1 MQNLLSTLFAQYNI
15 VSNNANLVDKV
26 NIIKDKFSLSEE
38 NIQLFFIGILYD
50 FIKTQPQ
57 YYFNRD
63 VKNEVFQNLDNLFL
77 KDNEKFSKVFFK
89 QQNNLFNAIN
99 LYHHILETY
108 NELDDVAF
116 DESTKIKIYYLPI
129 ITQLMEFCLN
139 HLYRFIL
146 YIEDDFVSGKNYKEQ
161 NKLGSLKSSLNKLNY
176 KFLTSIDIDFRNAIS
191 HGQVELNENEIIYS
205 YKEHETREE
214 VFKTI
219 KSYELEEIKNNLFDI
234 ASGCILGIIKVLM
247 KNNVVNEMYLSA
259 IDQKMTQEYVKLF
272 LHNENIRVKT
282 FSKGM
287 FGTTQL
293 NIHIDIKNIND
304 KNQII
309 HLLVLIGKILY
320 IVFPE
325 FERYFINYTH
335 PYSIGGIISF
345 ENSLL
350 HEMSKEES
358 ITRLDDYLSKES
370 VVLIPDIQNTN
381 VDNRSYKFQVF
392 PKIFGTGWEVVQIK
406 DISLDGIK
414 RYDAKILVENRSIT
428 KEVVE
433 KLLFQAVS
441 KIRVL
446 ENKSNPITKI
456 KYGSVDAD
464 VVCMSVFF
472 KSNERKRFSLLK
484 SNSSFI
490 CTVNYYK
497 SKSVPKIQLGFEDN
511 FEFEQ
516 LKKFDINWNINFIN
530 ALTTSDQKSILSE
543 RFS

>member
-15 VSNNANLVDKV
+15 VSNNVNLVDKV
-26 NIIKDKFSLSEE
+26 NIIRDTFSLNEE

-63 VKNEVFQNLDNLFL
+63 VENEVWHRLDDLFSQ
-77 KDNEKFSKVFFK
+77 DNEKFSKAFFE
-89 QQNNLFNAIN
+89 QQNNLFNALN

-116 DESTKIKIYYLPI
+116 DTSTKIKIYYLPI

-146 YIEDDFVSGKNYKEQ
+146 YVEDDFVVGKNYKEQ
-161 NKLGSLKSSLNKLNY
+161 NKLGSLKSILNKLNY
-176 KFLTSIDIDFRNAIS
+176 KFLTDIDINFRNAIS
-191 HGQVELNENEIIYS
+191 HGQVELNGDEVIYS
-205 YKEHETREE
+205 YKEHGTREE
-214 VFKTI
+214 VFKAI

-234 ASGCILGIIKVLM
+234 ASGCIVGIIKVLM
-247 KNNVVNEMYLSA
+247 KNNVINEIYLST

-272 LHNENIRVKT
+272 LHNENVRVKT
-282 FSKGM
+282 FSKGVI
-287 FGTTQL
+287 GTTQL
-293 NIHIDIKNIND
+293 NIHIAIKNIDD

-325 FERYFINYTH
+325 YERYFINYTH
-335 PYSIGGIISF
+335 PYSIGGMISF
-345 ENSLL
+345 ENSQL
-350 HEMSKEES
+350 HKMHKEES
-358 ITRLDDYLSKES
+358 VTRLDDYLSKES
-370 VVLIPDIQNTN
+370 AILIPDIQNTN

-392 PKIFGTGWEVVQIK
+392 PRIYGFGWEAIQIK

-414 RYDAKILVENRSIT
+414 RFDAKILIEDSLIT
-428 KEVVE
+428 KEAVE

-441 KIRVL
+441 KIRIL
-446 ENKSNPITKI
+446 KNQPNPITKI
-456 KYGSVDAD
+456 KHGTVEAD
-464 VVCMSVFF
+464 VVCISVFF
-472 KSNERKRFSLLK
+472 KSNERKRFALLK
-484 SNSSFI
+484 INADFI
-490 CTVNYYK
+490 CMVHYYK
-497 SKSVPKIQLGFEDN
+497 SKSVPRIQLGFEDN

-516 LKKFDINWNINFIN
+516 LKKFDIFWNVNFVN
-530 ALTTSDQKSILSE
+530 ELNK
-543 RFS
+543 R

>member
-15 VSNNANLVDKV
+15 VSNNTNLVDKV
-26 NIIKDKFSLSEE
+26 NTIKDKFSMSEE
-38 NIQLFFIGILYD
+38 NIQLFFIGIIYD

-57 YYFNRD
+57 YYFDRD
-63 VKNEVFQNLDNLFL
+63 VENEVFENLDNLFL
-77 KDNEKFSKVFFK
+77 QDSEKFSTAFFQ
-89 QQNNLFNAIN
+89 QQNNLFSAIN

-146 YIEDDFVSGKNYKEQ
+146 YIEDDFVTDKNYKEQ
-161 NKLGSLKSSLNKLNY
+161 NKLGPLKTSLNKLKY
-176 KFLTSIDIDFRNAIS
+176 IFLTNIDINFRNAIS
-191 HGQVELNENEIIYS
+191 HGQVELNGNEIIYS
-205 YKEHETREE
+205 YKEHGTREE

-247 KNNVVNEMYLSA
+247 KNNVINEMYLSA
-259 IDQKMTQEYVKLF
+259 IDQKMIQEYVKLL
-272 LHNENIRVKT
+272 LHNENVRVKT
-282 FSKGM
+282 FSKGVI
-287 FGTTQL
+287 GTTQL

-304 KNQII
+304 TNQII
-309 HLLVLIGKILY
+309 HLLILIGKILY

-325 FERYFINYTH
+325 YERYFINYTH
-335 PYSIGGIISF
+335 PYSIGGMISF
-345 ENSLL
+345 ENAQL
-350 HEMSKEES
+350 HKMSKEES
-358 ITRLDDYLSKES
+358 VTRLDDYLSKES
-370 VVLIPDIQNTN
+370 AILIPDIQNTN

-392 PKIFGTGWEVVQIK
+392 PKIYGIGWEVVQIK

-414 RYDAKILVENRSIT
+414 RYDAKILVEDCSIT
-428 KEVVE
+428 KEAVE

-456 KYGSVDAD
+456 KCGSVEAD
-464 VVCMSVFF
+464 VVCMSVFL
-472 KSNERKRFSLLK
+472 KSNERKRFALLK
-484 SNSSFI
+484 SNADFI
-490 CTVNYYK
+490 CTVHYYK

-511 FEFEQ
+511 FHFEQ
-516 LKKFDINWNINFIN
+516 LKKFDIYWNINFVKKRKE
-530 ALTTSDQKSILSE
+530 Q
-543 RFS
+543 

>member
-1 MQNLLSTLFAQYNI
+1 MQNLLLTLFAQYNV
-15 VSNNANLVDKV
+15 VSNNTNLVDKI
-26 NIIKDKFSLSEE
+26 NTIKDKFSMSED

-50 FIKTQPQ
+50 FIKMQPH
-57 YYFNRD
+57 YYFARD
-63 VKNEVFQNLDNLFL
+63 VENEVFENLDNLFL
-77 KDNEKFSKVFFK
+77 QDSEKFSTAFC
-89 QQNNLFNAIN
+89 QQENNLFSAIN

-116 DESTKIKIYYLPI
+116 DESTKIKIYYLPV

-139 HLYRFIL
+139 HLYRFVL
-146 YIEDDFVSGKNYKEQ
+146 YIEDDFVTGKDYKKQ
-161 NKLGSLKSSLNKLNY
+161 NKLGSLKESLNKLNY
-176 KFLTSIDIDFRNAIS
+176 KSLTNIDIDLRNAIS
-191 HGQVELNENEIIYS
+191 HGQVEINGDEIIYF
-205 YKEHETREE
+205 YKEHGTREE
-214 VFKTI
+214 VFKVI
-219 KSYELEEIKNNLFDI
+219 KSYEFEEIKNDLLDI

-247 KNNVVNEMYLSA
+247 KNNVVNAGYLSA
-259 IDQKMTQEYVKLF
+259 IDEKMTQEYVRLF

-282 FSKGM
+282 FSKGII
-287 FGTTQL
+287 GTTQL

-325 FERYFINYTH
+325 YERYFIKYTH
-335 PYSIGGIISF
+335 PYSIGGMISF
-345 ENSLL
+345 ENSQLNK
-350 HEMSKEES
+350 MSKEES
-358 ITRLDDYLSKES
+358 VTRLDDYLSKQS
-370 VVLIPDIQNTN
+370 AILIPDIQDTN

-392 PKIFGTGWEVVQIK
+392 PKIYGTGWEAIQIK

-414 RYDAKILVENRSIT
+414 RFDAKILVEDSLIT
-428 KEVVE
+428 KETVV

-446 ENKSNPITKI
+446 KNQSNPITKI
-456 KYGSVDAD
+456 KHGTVEAD
-464 VVCMSVFF
+464 VVCISVFF
-472 KSNERKRFSLLK
+472 KSNERKRFALLK
-484 SNSSFI
+484 SNTSFI

-516 LKKFDINWNINFIN
+516 LKKFDIYWNVNFAN
-530 ALTTSDQKSILSE
+530 KTVEKQ
-543 RFS
+543 

>member
-1 MQNLLSTLFAQYNI
+1 MQNFLSTLFAQYNV

-26 NIIKDKFSLSEE
+26 TIIRDTFSLNEE

-63 VKNEVFQNLDNLFL
+63 VENEVFENLNTLYL
-77 KDNEKFSKVFFK
+77 RDNEIFSKAFFE

-139 HLYRFIL
+139 HLYRFVL
-146 YIEDDFVSGKNYKEQ
+146 YIEDDFVAGKDYKKQ
-161 NKLGSLKSSLNKLNY
+161 NKLGPLKESLNKLNY
-176 KFLTSIDIDFRNAIS
+176 KFLTNIDIDFRNAIS
-191 HGQVELNENEIIYS
+191 HGQIELNRNEIIYS
-205 YKEHETREE
+205 YKEQGTREE

-219 KSYELEEIKNNLFDI
+219 KSYELEEIKNNLLDI

-247 KNNVVNEMYLSA
+247 KNNVINEGYLSA
-259 IDQKMTQEYVKLF
+259 IDVKMTQEYVKLF

-282 FSKGM
+282 FSKGII
-287 FGTTQL
+287 GTTQL

-304 KNQII
+304 TNQII

-325 FERYFINYTH
+325 YERYFINYTH
-335 PYSIGGIISF
+335 PYSIGGMISF
-345 ENSLL
+345 ENAQL
-350 HEMSKEES
+350 HKMSKEES
-358 ITRLDDYLSKES
+358 VTRLDDYLSKES
-370 VVLIPDIQNTN
+370 AILIPDIQNTN

-392 PKIFGTGWEVVQIK
+392 PKIYGTGWEVVQIK

-414 RYDAKILVENRSIT
+414 RYDAKILVEDCSIT
-428 KEVVE
+428 KEAVE

-456 KYGSVDAD
+456 KCGSVEAD
-464 VVCMSVFF
+464 VVCMSVFL
-472 KSNERKRFSLLK
+472 KSNERKRFALLK
-484 SNSSFI
+484 SNQSFI
-490 CTVNYYK
+490 FTVNYYK
-497 SKSVPKIQLGFEDN
+497 SKSVPKIQLGFQDN
-511 FEFEQ
+511 YLFEQ
-516 LKKFDINWNINFIN
+516 LKKFDIYWNVNFIN
-530 ALTTSDQKSILSE
+530 RLTTVEKK
-543 RFS
+543 

>member
-1 MQNLLSTLFAQYNI
+1 MQNLLLTLFTQYSV
-15 VSNNANLVDKV
+15 VSNNANLVDKIK
-26 NIIKDKFSLSEE
+26 IIKEKFSLNEE

-63 VKNEVFQNLDNLFL
+63 VENEVFENLDNLFL
-77 KDNEKFSKVFFK
+77 QDSKKFSIVFFE
-89 QQNNLFNAIN
+89 QQNNLFSAIN

-116 DESTKIKIYYLPI
+116 DESIKIKIYYLPI

-146 YIEDDFVSGKNYKEQ
+146 YIENDFVVDKNYKEQ
-161 NKLGSLKSSLNKLNY
+161 NKLGALKSSLNKLNY
-176 KFLTSIDIDFRNAIS
+176 KFLTRINIDLRNAIS
-191 HGQVELNENEIIYS
+191 HGQVEINGSEIIYS
-205 YKEHETREE
+205 FKEHGTREE

-219 KSYELEEIKNNLFDI
+219 KSYELEDIKNNLLDI
-234 ASGCILGIIKVLM
+234 ASGCILGIIKFLM
-247 KNNVVNEMYLSA
+247 VTNVINERYLSS
-259 IDQKMTQEYVKLF
+259 IDEKMTQEYVKLF

-282 FSKGM
+282 FSKGII
-287 FGTTQL
+287 GTTQL

-325 FERYFINYTH
+325 YERYFINYRH
-335 PYSIGGIISF
+335 PYSIGGMISF
-345 ENSLL
+345 ENSQLYK
-350 HEMSKEES
+350 MSKEES
-358 ITRLDDYLSKES
+358 VTSLDDYLSKES
-370 VVLIPDIQNTN
+370 FILIPDIQDTN
-381 VDNRSYKFQVF
+381 IDNRSYKFQIF
-392 PKIFGTGWEVVQIK
+392 PKIYGIGWEVIQIK

-414 RYDAKILVENRSIT
+414 RFDAKILVEDSLIT
-428 KEVVE
+428 KEAVE

-446 ENKSNPITKI
+446 ENKNNPITKI
-456 KYGSVDAD
+456 KYGSVEAD
-464 VVCMSVFF
+464 VVCISVFF
-472 KSNERKRFSLLK
+472 KSNERKRFALLK
-484 SNSSFI
+484 SNTSFI

-511 FEFEQ
+511 FQFEQ
-516 LKKFDINWNINFIN
+516 LKKFDIYWNINFVN
-530 ALTTSDQKSILSE
+530 KTVSLQ
-543 RFS
+543 RQN